1 LINQKRALTPEL
13 MLIIWIDEE
22 LLSRR
27 RLGKTKLQVKPGQ
40 VGTSNATKPENL
52 GTFEYAHL
60 RAPLPKDLKGS
71 EIFASH
77 QNQPH
82 PETYFLMVRDSQKVK
97 DYKSNFRVETEQG
110 RLRQRDWDVQNC
122 ISVGASCRGEGRAR
136 LSQIERQYKPRR
148 NRGERMDFPRIR
160 CVMQFSVPRHIH

>member
-1 LINQKRALTPEL
+1 MVRSLPTKRNPLVQPGACPECKSDCINRALTSGL
-13 MLIIWIDEE
+13 LLTICVDEE

-77 QNQPH
+77 QNQQH
-82 PETYFLMVRDSQKVK
+82 PETYFLMVRDSQKSRTN
-97 DYKSNFRVETEQG
+97 KSNSRVETEQG

-122 ISVGASCRGEGRAR
+122 ISVGASCRGEG
-136 LSQIERQYKPRR
+136 
-148 NRGERMDFPRIR
+148 
-160 CVMQFSVPRHIH
+160 

>member
-1 LINQKRALTPEL
+1 MVRSLPTKRNPLVQPGACPECKSDCINRALTSGL
-13 MLIIWIDEE
+13 LLTICVDEE

-82 PETYFLMVRDSQKVK
+82 PETYFLMVRDSQKSRTN
-97 DYKSNFRVETEQG
+97 KSNSRLETEQG
-110 RLRQRDWDVQNC
+110 RR
-122 ISVGASCRGEGRAR
+122 
-136 LSQIERQYKPRR
+136 
-148 NRGERMDFPRIR
+148 
-160 CVMQFSVPRHIH
+160 